1 MMSYS
6 ARPWMSFTL
15 MPITYPR
22 KASFAFFSHPF
33 TFLQTKFK
41 TVNHLF
47 QNHDMDQTLVIMQ
60 FFKENVFL
68 SYNVVSR

>member
-1 MMSYS
+1 MDELYVT
-6 ARPWMSFTL
+6 FH
-15 MPITYPR
+15 PR

-47 QNHDMDQTLVIMQ
+47 QNHDIDQTLVIMQ
-60 FFKENVFL
+60 FFKENIFYL
-68 SYNVVSR
+68 TMLFQDKKTLQQK